1 MRFALLA
8 AAVLVSQCTQSAAQ
22 TVSNNMSC
30 SAAVAYYERH
40 GKIYTIA
47 AGRDVVP
54 IYDAVPASQRNTY
67 ICQQGYRLV
76 PRTLATADSR
86 RCTIGYKCTP
96 YVFYNR

>member
-1 MRFALLA
+1 MRITPIA
-8 AAVLVSQCTQSAAQ
+8 AAIVLCLCGQTAAQ

-30 SAAVAYYERH
+30 SAAIAYYESH

-54 IYDAVPASQRNTY
+54 IYDAVPASQRNFY

-76 PRTLATADSR
+76 PRTLVTADSR

-96 YVFYNR
+96 YVFHNR